1 MWADN
6 TSWSKGKGTKG
17 SIQKV
22 ADELFCHRNTIN
34 NRMRII
40 KEDII
45 TNLDD
50 PVVSNHIMLAYMMED
65 YLDML
70 K

>member
-1 MWADN
+1 M
-6 TSWSKGKGTKG
+6 
-17 SIQKV
+17 

-50 PVVSNHIMLAYMMED
+50 PIVSNHIMLAYMMED

>member
-1 MWADN
+1 M
-6 TSWSKGKGTKG
+6 
-17 SIQKV
+17 

-50 PVVSNHIMLAYMMED
+50 HVVSNHIMLAYMMED

>member
-1 MWADN
+1 M
-6 TSWSKGKGTKG
+6 
-17 SIQKV
+17 

-50 PVVSNHIMLAYMMED
+50 PVVSNHIMLAYMTED